1 MVPKHNIQCTPE
13 EQTCAIIIWWK
24 REKHCVCFEAQNAP
38 ENPIISS
45 QGRLHHTVVKLTSR
59 WRVKGRR
66 RAAQIKVFSALP
78 CPARPNSSPQLRL
91 IVSWQGQKFRRRES
105 TIDLPSSAMAE
116 HRKHRKLRIALCH
129 PDLGIGTSPHNQTRL
144 NLALYSRRC
153 LSFKTSTLFF

>member
-1 MVPKHNIQCTPE
+1 MKGKGE
-13 EQTCAIIIWWK
+13 EAGSPNK
-24 REKHCVCFEAQNAP
+24 
-38 ENPIISS
+38 S
-45 QGRLHHTVVKLTSR
+45 
-59 WRVKGRR
+59 
-66 RAAQIKVFSALP
+66 FSCPSLP

-91 IVSWQGQKFRRRES
+91 IVLWQGQKFRRRES

-153 LSFKTSTLFF
+153 LSFKTSTLSFKNLSLGFQTKLQCFKMFFHTFFSSSFTRTY